1 MSRTTLPVVGGG
13 PPAGRSARGRQ
24 ADTIRAGVLA
34 ALGRPAD
41 LYRVVVLPLWGGRFR
56 VNVVTGADPT
66 AVRIPHRFVLAADAR
81 GTITEAR
88 PPITRGY

>member
-1 MSRTTLPVVGGG
+1 VSQTTLPVVDGG
-13 PPAGRSARGRQ
+13 PPAGLSARGRQ
-24 ADTIRAGVLA
+24 EDTIRAGVLA

-41 LYRVVVLPLWGGRFR
+41 LYRVAVLPLWGNHYR

-66 AVRIPHRFVLAADAR
+66 AVRIPHSFFLTADAS

-88 PPITRGY
+88 PPITRWY